1 MDILRRADREE
12 RDAALNDPEAAK
24 KLQEKTELE
33 KEKEKEGGKEEEQS
47 TKAAKGKK
55 KKDDRDSQKEK
66 GILLVKQV
74 RVSFIRLKNW

>member
-1 MDILRRADREE
+1 MDILRRADHEE

-24 KLQEKTELE
+24 KLQEKTELG

-55 KKDDRDSQKEK
+55 KRDDRDSQKEK